1 MEVFEQ
7 GDFESLRARD
17 KRTQGGTRHS
27 NRQPR
32 SQGLSSPHPNFP
44 RSPWGGEMKDPGNE
58 VG

>member
-1 MEVFEQ
+1 MDVFEQ

-17 KRTQGGTRHS
+17 KKTHGGTRHS

-44 RSPWGGEMKDPGNE
+44 GSP
-58 VG
+58 